1 MEVFF
6 ILPKF
11 EPLFFHSKIRSS
23 YPENRKMNLETSIEY
38 VKGIGPEK
46 AKLIKNVLGVSTVE
60 DLLNFYPLRYLD
72 KSKIH
77 KIAQLN
83 NVSTDVQLKGKIT
96 SIQEVQTGKTK
107 RLSAKFNDDTGSVD
121 LVWFQYSKWLK
132 EQIPVNK
139 EIYIFGKINVFNN
152 QFSMPH
158 PEIEIEEKKESDNRL
173 RPIYPSSEKLTK
185 RGLNQKFFQ
194 TILKN
199 ICKEIPNLIE
209 ENMPE
214 YMMKHFKFLSRQHTY
229 LNIHFPKDVE
239 HFEKANYRLK
249 FEESFFFQLGY
260 ALKKLHHKTQS
271 QGNSFPIVG
280 DFFTG
285 FYENNLPFELTGAQK
300 RVLKEIRQD
309 MKKPI
314 QMNRLLQGDVGSGK
328 TMVALLT
335 MLIAMDNGFQSCM
348 MAPTEILA
356 QQHYNGIKDL
366 LAETGVNVRLLT
378 GSTKASERK
387 VIHEQLENGELSILV
402 GTHAILEDKVKFKN
416 LGLAI
421 IDEQHR
427 FGVAQRAKLWA
438 KNKIPPHILVM
449 TATPIP
455 RTLAMSFY
463 SDLDVSVIDE
473 MPVGRKPIITAH
485 RREKDRAYVYNFCRE
500 EIQKGRQ
507 VYFVYPLIEESETL
521 DYKNLMVGLENVMDN
536 FPKYNVAMLHGK
548 MKPDEKDAAM
558 SYFASGKAEIMVATT
573 VIEVGVNVPNASVMV
588 IESAERFGLSQLH
601 QLRGRVGR
609 GAEQSY
615 CILMTSDKLSSD
627 SRTRIKTMT
636 ETNDGFKI
644 SEVDMKLRGP
654 GDILGTQQSGVV
666 DFKRLDLIED
676 TSIIKLTKKT
686 VDKILEADPVL
697 SRPDNLLIKNYYLR
711 YYRGKNKWSKIS

>member
-1 MEVFF
+1 MT
-6 ILPKF
+6 
-11 EPLFFHSKIRSS
+11 
-23 YPENRKMNLETSIEY
+23 LETSIEY
-38 VKGIGPEK
+38 VKGIGPDR
-46 AKLIKNVLGVSTVE
+46 AKLIKGVLGLSTVE
-60 DLLNFYPLRYLD
+60 DLLNFYPIRYLD
-72 KSKIH
+72 KNKVYKIS
-77 KIAQLN
+77 QLEE
-83 NVSTDVQLKGKIT
+83 SAIEVQLKGRIT
-96 SIQEVQTGKTK
+96 QVQEVQTGKTK
-107 RLSAKFNDDTGSVD
+107 RLSAKFNDDTGTMD

-132 EQIPVNK
+132 EQIPVNR
-139 EIYIFGKINVFNN
+139 EVYIFGKINVFNR

-158 PEIEIEEKKESDNRL
+158 PEIEAEENKENDSRL
-173 RPIYPSSEKLTK
+173 KPIYPSSEKLTK
-185 RGLNQKFFQ
+185 RGLNQRFFQ
-194 TILKN
+194 NVLRN

-209 ENMPE
+209 ENFPE
-214 YMMKHFKFLSRQHTY
+214 YMIKAFKFLSRQHTF
-229 LNIHFPKDVE
+229 LNMHFPKDME
-239 HFEKANYRLK
+239 HFEKADNRLK

-260 ALKKLHHKTQS
+260 ALKKLHHKS
-271 QGNSFPIVG
+271 HSPGNPFPVVG
-280 DFFTG
+280 DHFND
-285 FYENNLPFELTGAQK
+285 FYNHHIPFDLTNAQK
-300 RVLKEIRQD
+300 RVLKEIRVD
-309 MKKPI
+309 MKRPI

-366 LAETGVNVRLLT
+366 LTETGINVRLLT
-378 GSTKASERK
+378 GSTKTSERK
-387 VIHEQLENGELSILV
+387 IIHEELENGTLSILV
-402 GTHAILEDKVKFKN
+402 GTHAVLEDKVKFKN

-463 SDLDVSVIDE
+463 SDLGVSVIDE

-485 RREKDRAYVYNFCRE
+485 RREKDRTYVYNFCRD
-500 EIQKGRQ
+500 EIRKGRQ

-521 DYKNLMVGLENVMDN
+521 DYKNLMEGLDHVMNAFSD
-536 FPKYNVAMLHGK
+536 YNVTMLHGK
-548 MKPDEKDAAM
+548 MKPAEKDAAM
-558 SYFASGKAEIMVATT
+558 NYFASGKAEIMVATT

-588 IESAERFGLSQLH
+588 IESSERFGLSQLH

-615 CILMTSDKLSSD
+615 CILMTSDKLSKE
-627 SRTRIKTMT
+627 SRTRIRTMT

-644 SEVDMKLRGP
+644 SEVDMQLRGP

-666 DFKRLDLIED
+666 DFKRLDLVND
-676 TSIIKLTKKT
+676 SAIIKTTKNT
-686 VDKILEADPVL
+686 VDKILEADPHL
-697 SRPDNLLIKNYYLR
+697 TRPDNLIIKNYYLK

>member
-1 MEVFF
+1 MT
-6 ILPKF
+6 
-11 EPLFFHSKIRSS
+11 
-23 YPENRKMNLETSIEY
+23 LETSIEF
-38 VKGIGPEK
+38 VKGIGPER
-46 AKLIKNVLGVSTVE
+46 AKLIKNVLGISTVD
-60 DLLNFYPLRYLD
+60 DLLNFYPIRYLD
-72 KSKIH
+72 KNKIY
-77 KIAQLN
+77 KVSQLQESN
-83 NVSTDVQLKGKIT
+83 IEIQLKGKI
-96 SIQEVQTGKTK
+96 SNVQEILTGKVK
-107 RLSAKFNDDTGSVD
+107 RLTAKFNDDTGSMD

-132 EQIPVNK
+132 EQIPVNR
-139 EIYIFGKINVFNN
+139 EVFIFGKINAFNN

-158 PEIEIEEKKESDNRL
+158 PEIEVDENKEKSERL
-173 RPIYPSSEKLTK
+173 KPIYPSSEKLTK
-185 RGLNQKFFQ
+185 RGLTQKFFQ
-194 TILKN
+194 AILRN
-199 ICKEIPNLIE
+199 ICLEIPSLIQENL
-209 ENMPE
+209 PE
-214 YMMKHFKFLSRQHTY
+214 SIMSSMKFISRQKTF
-229 LNIHFPKDVE
+229 LNIHFPKNLDY
-239 HFEKANYRLK
+239 FEIANQRLK

-271 QGNSFPIVG
+271 TGNPFPIVG
-280 DFFTG
+280 DHFTG
-285 FYENNLPFELTGAQK
+285 FYEKHLPFELTGAQK
-300 RVLKEIRQD
+300 RVLKEIRID
-309 MKKPI
+309 MKRPI

-335 MLIAMDNGFQSCM
+335 MLIALDNGFQSCL

-366 LAETGVNVRLLT
+366 LKDTEIKVSLLT
-378 GSTKASERK
+378 GSVKAAARK
-387 VIHEQLENGELSILV
+387 IIHEELENGQLSILI
-402 GTHAILEDKVKFKN
+402 GTHAVLEDKVKFKN

-473 MPVGRKPIITAH
+473 LPIGRKAIITAH
-485 RREKDRAYVYNFCRE
+485 RREKDRTYVYHFCHE
-500 EIQKGRQ
+500 EIRKGRQ
-507 VYFVYPLIEESETL
+507 IYFVYPLIEESETL
-521 DYKNLMVGLENVMDN
+521 DYKNLQEGLEHIMDN
-536 FPKYNVAMLHGK
+536 FSNYNVTMLHGK

-558 SYFASGKAEIMVATT
+558 NYFASGKSQIMVATT

-627 SRTRIKTMT
+627 SRTRIKTMV

-644 SEVDMKLRGP
+644 SEVDMQLRGP

-666 DFKRLDLIED
+666 DFKRLDLVND
-676 TSIIKLTKKT
+676 SQIIKTTKKM
-686 VDKILEADPVL
+686 VDKILETDPHL
-697 SRPDNLLIKNYYLR
+697 SRTDHQIIKNYYIQN
-711 YYRGKNKWSKIS
+711 YKGKNKWSKIS

>member
-1 MEVFF
+1 MEAVFF
-6 ILPKF
+6 DFILEKNFNLKPILPKLGLIF
-11 EPLFFHSKIRSS
+11 
-23 YPENRKMNLETSIEY
+23 KMTLETSIEY
-38 VKGIGPEK
+38 VKGIGPDR
-46 AKLIKNVLGVSTVE
+46 AKLIKGVLGLSTVE
-60 DLLNFYPLRYLD
+60 DLLNFYPIRYLD
-72 KSKIH
+72 KNKVYKIS
-77 KIAQLN
+77 QLEE
-83 NVSTDVQLKGKIT
+83 SAIEVQLKGRIT
-96 SIQEVQTGKTK
+96 QVQEIQTGKTK
-107 RLSAKFNDDTGSVD
+107 RLSAKFNDDTGTMD

-132 EQIPVNK
+132 EQIPVNR
-139 EIYIFGKINVFNN
+139 EVYIFGKINVFNR

-158 PEIEIEEKKESDNRL
+158 PEIEAEENKENDSRL
-173 RPIYPSSEKLTK
+173 KPIYPSSEKLTK
-185 RGLNQKFFQ
+185 RGLNQRFFQ
-194 TILKN
+194 NVLRN

-209 ENMPE
+209 ENFPE
-214 YMMKHFKFLSRQHTY
+214 YMIRAFKFLSRQHTF
-229 LNIHFPKDVE
+229 LNMHFPKDME
-239 HFEKANYRLK
+239 HFEKADNRLK

-260 ALKKLHHKTQS
+260 ALKKLHHKS
-271 QGNSFPIVG
+271 HSPGNPFPVIG
-280 DFFTG
+280 DHFND
-285 FYENNLPFELTGAQK
+285 FYNHHIPFDLTNAQK
-300 RVLKEIRQD
+300 RVLKEIRVD
-309 MKKPI
+309 MKRPI

-366 LAETGVNVRLLT
+366 LTETGINVRLLT
-378 GSTKASERK
+378 GSTKTSERK
-387 VIHEQLENGELSILV
+387 IIHEELVNGTLSILV
-402 GTHAILEDKVKFKN
+402 GTHAVLEDKVKFKN

-485 RREKDRAYVYNFCRE
+485 RREKDRTYVYNFCKH
-500 EIQKGRQ
+500 EIRKGRQ

-521 DYKNLMVGLENVMDN
+521 DYKNLMEGLDHVMNAFSD
-536 FPKYNVAMLHGK
+536 YNVTMLHGK
-548 MKPDEKDAAM
+548 MKPAEKDAAM
-558 SYFASGKAEIMVATT
+558 NYFASGKAEIMVATT

-588 IESAERFGLSQLH
+588 IESSERFGLSQLH

-615 CILMTSDKLSSD
+615 CILMTSDKLSKE
-627 SRTRIKTMT
+627 SRTRIRTMT

-644 SEVDMKLRGP
+644 SEVDMQLRGP

-666 DFKRLDLIED
+666 DFKRLDLVND
-676 TSIIKLTKKT
+676 SAIIKTTKNT
-686 VDKILEADPVL
+686 VDKILEADPHL
-697 SRPDNLLIKNYYLR
+697 TRPDNLIIKNYYLK

>member
-1 MEVFF
+1 
-6 ILPKF
+6 
-11 EPLFFHSKIRSS
+11 
-23 YPENRKMNLETSIEY
+23 MNLETSIEY

-46 AKLIKNVLGVSTVE
+46 AKLIKNVLGISTVE
-60 DLLNFYPLRYLD
+60 DLLDFYPLRYLD

-77 KIAQLN
+77 KISQLS
-83 NVSTDVQLKGKIT
+83 NVSTDVQLKGRIT
-96 SIQEVQTGKTK
+96 SIQEIQTGKIK
-107 RLSAKFNDDTGSVD
+107 RLSAKFNDDTGSMD
-121 LVWFQYSKWLK
+121 LVWFQYSKWLQ

-158 PEIEIEEKKESDNRL
+158 PEIEVEEKKESDNRL

-194 TILKN
+194 TVLKN

-229 LNIHFPKDVE
+229 LNIHFPKDIE

-271 QGNSFPIVG
+271 HGNPFPIVG

-285 FYENNLPFELTGAQK
+285 FYANNLPFELTGAQK

-366 LAETGVNVRLLT
+366 LIGTDINVRLLT

-387 VIHEQLENGELSILV
+387 VIHEQLENGELSILI
-402 GTHAILEDKVKFKN
+402 GTHAVLEDKVKFKN

-536 FPKYNVAMLHGK
+536 FPKYNVTMLHGK

-666 DFKRLDLIED
+666 DFKKLDLIED
-676 TSIIKLTKKT
+676 SAIIKLTKKT
-686 VDKILEADPVL
+686 VDKILENDPLLTRAD
-697 SRPDNLLIKNYYLR
+697 NQLIKNYYLR

>member
-1 MEVFF
+1 
-6 ILPKF
+6 
-11 EPLFFHSKIRSS
+11 
-23 YPENRKMNLETSIEY
+23 MNLETSIEY
-38 VKGIGPEK
+38 VKGIGPDR
-46 AKLIKNVLGVSTVE
+46 AKLIKNVLGLSTVD
-60 DLLNFYPLRYLD
+60 DLLNFYPIRYLD
-72 KSKIH
+72 KSKVF
-77 KIAQLN
+77 KISQLEE
-83 NVSTDVQLKGKIT
+83 SSIEAQLKGRIT
-96 SIQEVQTGKTK
+96 QVQEIQTGKVK
-107 RLSAKFNDDTGSVD
+107 RLSAKFNDDTGTMD

-132 EQIPVNK
+132 EQIPINREV
-139 EIYIFGKINVFNN
+139 YIFGKINVFNR

-158 PEIEIEEKKESDNRL
+158 PEIEAEENKENDTRL
-173 RPIYPSSEKLTK
+173 KPIYPSSEKLTK
-185 RGLNQKFFQ
+185 RGLNQRFFQ
-194 TILKN
+194 VVLRN

-209 ENMPE
+209 ENLPD
-214 YMMKHFKFLSRQHTY
+214 YMMKAFKFLSRQHTF
-229 LNIHFPKDVE
+229 LNIHFPKDMK
-239 HFEKANYRLK
+239 HFEKADNRLK

-260 ALKKLHHKTQS
+260 ALKKIHHKNHS
-271 QGNSFPIVG
+271 PGNPFPIVG
-280 DFFTG
+280 DHFNN
-285 FYENNLPFELTGAQK
+285 FYNHHIPFDLTNAQK
-300 RVLKEIRQD
+300 RVLKEIRLD
-309 MKKPI
+309 MKRPI

-366 LAETGVNVRLLT
+366 LEATDINVRLLT

-387 VIHEQLENGELSILV
+387 IIHEELENGTLSILV
-402 GTHAILEDKVKFKN
+402 GTHAVLEDKVKFKN

-485 RREKDRAYVYNFCRE
+485 RREKDRTYVYNFCRD
-500 EIQKGRQ
+500 EIKKGRQ

-521 DYKNLMVGLENVMDN
+521 DYKNLMEGLDHVMNAFSD
-536 FPKYNVAMLHGK
+536 YNVTMLHGK
-548 MKPDEKDAAM
+548 MKPAEKDAAM
-558 SYFASGKAEIMVATT
+558 NYFASGKAEIMVATT

-588 IESAERFGLSQLH
+588 IESSERFGLSQLH

-615 CILMTSDKLSSD
+615 CILMTSDKLSKE

-644 SEVDMKLRGP
+644 SEVDMQLRGP

-666 DFKRLDLIED
+666 DFKRLDLVND
-676 TSIIKLTKKT
+676 SAIIKTTKNT
-686 VDKILEADPVL
+686 VDKILEADPHL
-697 SRPDNLLIKNYYLR
+697 MRSDNLIIRNYYLKH
-711 YYRGKNKWSKIS
+711 YKGKNKWSKIS

>member
-1 MEVFF
+1 
-6 ILPKF
+6 
-11 EPLFFHSKIRSS
+11 
-23 YPENRKMNLETSIEY
+23 MNLETPIEY

-46 AKLIKNVLGVSTVE
+46 AKLIKNVLGISIVE
-60 DLLNFYPLRYLD
+60 DLLNFYPIRYLD
-72 KSKIH
+72 KSKVH
-77 KIAQLN
+77 KIAQLKDVN
-83 NVSTDVQLKGKIT
+83 TDVQLKGKIT
-96 SIQEVQTGKTK
+96 SIQEIQTGKIK
-107 RLSAKFNDDTGSVD
+107 RLSARFNDDTGSMD

-158 PEIEIEEKKESDNRL
+158 PEIEVEEKKDSDNRL

-199 ICKEIPNLIE
+199 ICQEIPNLIE

-229 LNIHFPKDVE
+229 LNIHFPKDIE

-271 QGNSFPIVG
+271 HGNPFPIVG

-285 FYENNLPFELTGAQK
+285 FYKNSLPFELTGAQK
-300 RVLKEIRQD
+300 RVLKEIRLD

-366 LAETGVNVRLLT
+366 LAGTGVNIRLLT

-387 VIHEQLENGELSILV
+387 IIHEQLENGELSILV

-676 TSIIKLTKKT
+676 SAIIKLTKKT
-686 VDKILEADPVL
+686 VDKILEADPLL
-697 SRPDNLLIKNYYLR
+697 SRSDNLLIKNYYLR

>member
-1 MEVFF
+1 MT
-6 ILPKF
+6 
-11 EPLFFHSKIRSS
+11 
-23 YPENRKMNLETSIEY
+23 LETSIEF
-38 VKGIGPEK
+38 VKGIGPDR
-46 AKLIKNVLGVSTVE
+46 AKLIKSVLGLSTVD
-60 DLLNFYPLRYLD
+60 DLLNFYPIRYLD
-72 KSKIH
+72 KSKVF
-77 KIAQLN
+77 KISQLEE
-83 NVSTDVQLKGKIT
+83 SSIEIQLKGRIT
-96 SIQEVQTGKTK
+96 QVQEVQTGKTK
-107 RLSAKFNDDTGSVD
+107 RLSAKFNDDTGTMD

-132 EQIPVNK
+132 EQLPINREV
-139 EIYIFGKINVFNN
+139 YIFGKINVFNR

-158 PEIEIEEKKESDNRL
+158 PEIEVEEKKEGDNRL
-173 RPIYPSSEKLTK
+173 KPIYPSSEKLTK
-185 RGLNQKFFQ
+185 RGLNQRFFQ
-194 TILKN
+194 VVLRN
-199 ICKEIPNLIE
+199 ICKEIPNLVE
-209 ENMPE
+209 ENFPD
-214 YMMKHFKFLSRQHTY
+214 YLTKAFKFLSRQHTY
-229 LNIHFPKDVE
+229 LNIHFPKDME
-239 HFEKANYRLK
+239 HYEKADNRLK
-249 FEESFFFQLGY
+249 FEESFFFQLGF
-260 ALKKLHHKTQS
+260 ALKKLHHKS
-271 QGNSFPIVG
+271 HSPGNPFPIIG
-280 DFFTG
+280 DHFNN
-285 FYENNLPFELTGAQK
+285 FYNHHIPFDLTNAQK
-300 RVLKEIRQD
+300 RVLKEIRLD
-309 MKKPI
+309 MKRPI

-366 LAETGVNVRLLT
+366 LESTDINLRLLT
-378 GSTKASERK
+378 GSTKTSERK
-387 VIHEQLENGELSILV
+387 IIHEELENGTLSILV
-402 GTHAILEDKVKFKN
+402 GTHAVLEDKVKFKN

-485 RREKDRAYVYNFCRE
+485 RREKDRDYVYNFCRD
-500 EIQKGRQ
+500 EIKKGRQ

-521 DYKNLMVGLENVMDN
+521 DYKNLMEGLDHVMTAFSD
-536 FPKYNVAMLHGK
+536 YNTTMLHGK
-548 MKPDEKDAAM
+548 MKPAEKDAAM
-558 SYFASGKAEIMVATT
+558 NYFASGKSEIMVATT

-588 IESAERFGLSQLH
+588 IESSERFGLSQLH

-615 CILMTSDKLSSD
+615 CILMTSDKLSKE

-644 SEVDMKLRGP
+644 SEVDMQLRGP

-666 DFKRLDLIED
+666 DFKRLDLVND
-676 TSIIKLTKKT
+676 SAIIKTTKNT
-686 VDKILEADPVL
+686 VDKILEADPHL
-697 SRPDNLLIKNYYLR
+697 ANPDNLIIKNYYLR
-711 YYRGKNKWSKIS
+711 YYKGKNKWSKIS

>member
-1 MEVFF
+1 MT
-6 ILPKF
+6 LD
-11 EPLFFHSKIRSS
+11 
-23 YPENRKMNLETSIEY
+23 TSIEY
-38 VKGIGPEK
+38 VKGIGPER
-46 AKLIKNVLGVSTVE
+46 AKLIKNVLGLSTVD
-60 DLLNFYPLRYLD
+60 DLLNFYPIRYLD
-72 KSKIH
+72 KSKVF
-77 KIAQLN
+77 KISQLEE
-83 NVSTDVQLKGKIT
+83 SSIELQLKGRIT
-96 SIQEVQTGKTK
+96 QVQEIQTGKVK
-107 RLSAKFNDDTGSVD
+107 RLSAKFNDDTGTMD

-132 EQIPVNK
+132 EQIPINREV
-139 EIYIFGKINVFNN
+139 YIFGKINVFNR

-158 PEIEIEEKKESDNRL
+158 PEIEAVENKESDTRL
-173 RPIYPSSEKLTK
+173 KPIYPSSEKLTK
-185 RGLNQKFFQ
+185 RGLNQRFFQ
-194 TILKN
+194 VVLRN

-209 ENMPE
+209 ENFPD
-214 YMMKHFKFLSRQHTY
+214 YMIKAFKFLSRQHTF
-229 LNIHFPKDVE
+229 LNIHFPKDMK
-239 HFEKANYRLK
+239 HFEKADNRLK

-260 ALKKLHHKTQS
+260 ALKKLHHKTHS
-271 QGNSFPIVG
+271 PGNPFPVVG
-280 DFFTG
+280 DHFNG
-285 FYENNLPFELTGAQK
+285 FYNHHIPFDLTNAQK
-300 RVLKEIRQD
+300 RVLKEIRLD
-309 MKKPI
+309 MKRPI

-335 MLIAMDNGFQSCM
+335 MLIAMDNGFQSCI

-366 LAETGVNVRLLT
+366 LTETGINIRLLT
-378 GSTKASERK
+378 GSTKTSERK
-387 VIHEQLENGELSILV
+387 IIHEELENGTLSILV
-402 GTHAILEDKVKFKN
+402 GTHAVLEDKVRFKN

-438 KNKIPPHILVM
+438 KNRIPPHILVM

-473 MPVGRKPIITAH
+473 MPMGRKPIITAH
-485 RREKDRAYVYNFCRE
+485 RREKDRTYVYNFCRD
-500 EIQKGRQ
+500 EIKKGRQ

-521 DYKNLMVGLENVMDN
+521 DYKNLMEGLDHVMNAFSD
-536 FPKYNVAMLHGK
+536 YNTTMLHGK
-548 MKPDEKDAAM
+548 MKPAEKDIAM
-558 SYFASGKAEIMVATT
+558 NYFASGKAEIMVATT

-588 IESAERFGLSQLH
+588 IESSERFGLSQLH

-615 CILMTSDKLSSD
+615 CILMTSDKLSKE

-644 SEVDMKLRGP
+644 SEVDMQLRGP

-666 DFKRLDLIED
+666 DFKRLDLVND
-676 TSIIKLTKKT
+676 SAIIKTTKNT
-686 VDKILEADPVL
+686 VDKILEADPHL
-697 SRPDNLLIKNYYLR
+697 INPYNLIIKNYYLKH
-711 YYRGKNKWSKIS
+711 YRGKNKWSKIS

>member
-1 MEVFF
+1 MT
-6 ILPKF
+6 
-11 EPLFFHSKIRSS
+11 
-23 YPENRKMNLETSIEY
+23 LETSIEY
-38 VKGIGPEK
+38 VKGIGTER
-46 AKLIKNVLGVSTVE
+46 AKLIKNVLGISIVE
-60 DLLNFYPLRYLD
+60 DLINFYPIRYID
-72 KSKIH
+72 KNKVYKVNGLQESNLEI
-77 KIAQLN
+77 
-83 NVSTDVQLKGKIT
+83 QLKGKI
-96 SIQEVQTGKTK
+96 SNVQEILTGKVK
-107 RLSAKFNDDTGSVD
+107 RLTAKFNDDSGSMD

-132 EQIPVNK
+132 EQLPVNR
-139 EIYIFGKINVFNN
+139 EVFIFGKINAFNN

-158 PEIEIEEKKESDNRL
+158 PEIELDENKEKDNRL

-194 TILKN
+194 VILRN
-199 ICKEIPNLIE
+199 ICKEIPNLIQ
-209 ENMPE
+209 ENLPE
-214 YMMKHFKFLSRQHTY
+214 SIMSSMKFLSRQQTF
-229 LNIHFPKDVE
+229 LNIHFPKNLE
-239 HFEKANYRLK
+239 YFEKANQRLK

-271 QGNSFPIVG
+271 VGNPFPIVG
-280 DFFTG
+280 DHFTG
-285 FYENNLPFELTGAQK
+285 FYENHLPFELTGAQK
-300 RVLKEIRQD
+300 RVLKEIRMD

-335 MLIAMDNGFQSCM
+335 MLIALDNGFQSCL

-366 LAETGVNVRLLT
+366 LKDTEIKVNLLT
-378 GSTKASERK
+378 GSVKASARK
-387 VIHEQLENGELSILV
+387 VIHEELENGELSILV
-402 GTHAILEDKVKFKN
+402 GTHAVLEDKVKFKN

-473 MPVGRKPIITAH
+473 MPVGRKAIITAH
-485 RREKDRAYVYNFCRE
+485 RREKDRTYVYHFCHE
-500 EIQKGRQ
+500 EIRKGRQ
-507 VYFVYPLIEESETL
+507 IYFVYPLIEESETL
-521 DYKNLMVGLENVMDN
+521 DYKNLMEGLEHIMDN
-536 FPKYNVAMLHGK
+536 FSNYEVTMLHGK

-558 SYFASGKAEIMVATT
+558 NYFASGKSQIMVATT

-615 CILMTSDKLSSD
+615 CILMTSDKMSAE

-644 SEVDMKLRGP
+644 SEVDMQLRGP

-666 DFKRLDLIED
+666 DFKRLDLVND
-676 TSIIKLTKKT
+676 APIIKTTKKM
-686 VDKILEADPVL
+686 VDKILEADPHL
-697 SRPDNLLIKNYYLR
+697 SGTDHQIIKNYYIQN
-711 YYRGKNKWSKIS
+711 YKGKNKWSKIS

>member
-1 MEVFF
+1 MT
-6 ILPKF
+6 
-11 EPLFFHSKIRSS
+11 
-23 YPENRKMNLETSIEY
+23 LETSIEY
-38 VKGIGPEK
+38 VKGIGPDR
-46 AKLIKNVLGVSTVE
+46 AKLIKTVLGISTVE
-60 DLLNFYPLRYLD
+60 DLLNFYPIRYLD
-72 KSKIH
+72 KSKVH
-77 KIAQLN
+77 KISQLQETN
-83 NVSTDVQLKGKIT
+83 LDIQLKGKIT
-96 SIQEVQTGKTK
+96 NLQEIQTGKTK
-107 RLSAKFNDDTGSVD
+107 RLSAKFNDDTGTMD

-132 EQIPVNK
+132 EQLPVNK
-139 EIYIFGKINVFNN
+139 EIYIFGKLNVFNN

-158 PEIEIEEKKESDNRL
+158 PEIEIEENKESDNRL

-194 TILKN
+194 NVVRN
-199 ICKEIPNLIE
+199 ICKEIPNLLD

-214 YMMKHFKFLSRQHTY
+214 YLIKHFKFLSRQHTF
-229 LNIHFPKDVE
+229 LNIHFPKSLE

-271 QGNSFPIVG
+271 HGNPFPIVG
-280 DFFTG
+280 DYFTS

-300 RVLKEIRQD
+300 RVLKEIRLD

-335 MLIAMDNGFQSCM
+335 MLIAMDNGFQSCL

-366 LAETGVNVRLLT
+366 LTGTGINVRLLT

-387 VIHEQLENGELSILV
+387 IIHQELESGELSILV
-402 GTHAILEDKVKFKN
+402 GTHAVLEDKVKFKN

-521 DYKNLMVGLENVMDN
+521 DYRNLMEGLENVMEN
-536 FPKYNVAMLHGK
+536 FTHYNVTMLHGK

-558 SYFASGKAEIMVATT
+558 NYFASGKAEIMVATT

-627 SRTRIKTMT
+627 SRTRIKTMV

-644 SEVDMKLRGP
+644 SEVDMQLRGP

-666 DFKRLDLIED
+666 DFKRLDLIQD
-676 TSIIKLTKKT
+676 SAIIKLTKHT
-686 VDKILEADPVL
+686 VDKILETDPLL
-697 SRPDNLLIKNYYLR
+697 SRAENMVIKNYYLR

>member
-1 MEVFF
+1 
-6 ILPKF
+6 
-11 EPLFFHSKIRSS
+11 
-23 YPENRKMNLETSIEY
+23 MNLETSIEY

-46 AKLIKNVLGVSTVE
+46 AKLIKNVLGISNVE

-77 KIAQLN
+77 KVFNLQESSLEI
-83 NVSTDVQLKGKIT
+83 QLKGKIT
-96 SIQEVQTGKTK
+96 HIQEIQTGKTK
-107 RLSAKFNDDTGSVD
+107 RLAAKFNDETGSMD

-132 EQIPVNK
+132 EQIPINK
-139 EIYIFGKINVFNN
+139 ELYIFGKINVFNN
-152 QFSMPH
+152 QYSMPH
-158 PEIEIEEKKESDNRL
+158 PEIEVEEKKENDVRL
-173 RPIYPSSEKLTK
+173 KPIYPSSEKLTK
-185 RGLNQKFFQ
+185 RGLNQRFFQ
-194 TILKN
+194 NILRN
-199 ICKEIPNLIE
+199 VCKEIPSLIE

-214 YMMKHFKFLSRQHTY
+214 YMIKHFKFLSRQHTF
-229 LNIHFPKDVE
+229 LNIHFPKDLE
-239 HFEKANYRLK
+239 HYEKADYRLK

-271 QGNSFPIVG
+271 HGNPFPIVG
-280 DFFTG
+280 DYFNN
-285 FYENNLPFELTGAQK
+285 FYENHLPFELTGAQK
-300 RVLKEIRQD
+300 RVLKEIRLD

-335 MLIAMDNGFQSCM
+335 MLIAMDNGFQSCL

-366 LAETGVNVRLLT
+366 LVGTGINIRLLT
-378 GSTKASERK
+378 GSTKTSERK
-387 VIHEQLENGELSILV
+387 IIHQELENGELSILV
-402 GTHAILEDKVKFKN
+402 GTHAVLEDKVKFKN

-473 MPVGRKPIITAH
+473 LPIGRKPIITAH
-485 RREKDRAYVYNFCRE
+485 RREKDRAYVYDFCRE

-507 VYFVYPLIEESETL
+507 IYFVYPLIDESETL
-521 DYKNLMVGLENVMDN
+521 DYKNLMEGLENIMDN
-536 FPKYNVAMLHGK
+536 FSKYNTTMLHGK
-548 MKPDEKDAAM
+548 MKPAEKDEAM
-558 SYFASGKAEIMVATT
+558 NYFASGKAEIMVATT

-588 IESAERFGLSQLH
+588 IESSERFGLSQLH

-627 SRTRIKTMT
+627 SRTRIKTMVD
-636 ETNDGFKI
+636 TNDGFKI
-644 SEVDMKLRGP
+644 SEVDMQLRGP

-666 DFKRLDLIED
+666 DFKRLDLVQD
-676 TSIIKLTKKT
+676 AAIIKLTKKT
-686 VDKILEADPVL
+686 VEKILEADSL
-697 SRPDNLLIKNYYLR
+697 LARPDNQIIKNYYLR
-711 YYRGKNKWSKIS
+711 FYRGKNKWSKIS